1 MSTDTDDSDDY
12 DDSDDS
18 DDESKEYD
26 TLTND
31 TDDDRATDPDSPDP
45 DSPDPDSPEAVWDD
59 VDPVEAGAASTEFE
73 EKTLSNGKPVV
84 AKDLT
89 EGDIERYRDRVESRH
104 RDLSDEEIGQRAI
117 MIALVEHYDTPS
129 FSGLTFE
136 KYKQGRLGY
145 YNKFLEAI
153 APEIAA
159 RRRGN

>member
-12 DDSDDS
+12 DDS

-31 TDDDRATDPDSPDP
+31 TDDDHGETDL
-45 DSPDPDSPEAVWDD
+45 DSPEAVWGD